1 MDNMKLDLSARY
13 YVAEVTV
20 WLLGAILVVSRFIGL
35 APSQP
40 LPLLNVTLENNQH
53 FLRVVVAL
61 LAAALLYLI
70 VGWKQSSRRARD
82 SYWAQA
88 FAGFTTL
95 WACVSL
101 WLCYPLI
108 AANTPFAGI
117 SPAWY
122 LGFVAIGFL
131 LGMFV
136 SVLVFSSLMIR
147 TPTEARALRLPRVP
161 AATRAQYKAWIPVV
175 TILLSAYYVLWHFSP
190 EVIKGIGFF
199 FVYVPFLLMIG
210 EEFASLCLS
219 QDEKGNRIPYVKR
232 IASFKEIHDSHDY
245 HYFLNN
251 HGSKAVEKMGISTKA
266 SPQSIQKAMQ
276 EKLSVESSAEF
287 RFRVRQEEEVQCEF
301 YFKDGNKDN
310 QLPKNRGVRFHKR
323 QGKKGLLRVLVIPD
337 EPEKEPREIEIP
349 TSLVETH
356 AEEYLS
362 THTDDSDLTLRKV
375 LSYAINQTVI
385 QTMVQQVGPLLQR
398 AVEAGQEDQ
407 VEELLRQ
414 DIDVNERAE
423 AGWTALLYA
432 AAQGYPRIA
441 RLLLDAGAN
450 PDMGNVHGI
459 TPLMYGARY
468 CNIEVC
474 RLLLEYGANPDLQ
487 DVYGM
492 TALMVATRLGYADVA
507 EMLLNAGAS
516 ITIKDRNSMTALDF
530 AHKCKQ
536 GKIAKIIR
544 TANKSIQATK

>member
-1 MDNMKLDLSARY
+1 MKIDLSARY
-13 YVAEVTV
+13 YIAEATV
-20 WLLGAILVVSRFIGL
+20 WLLGAILVVSRFVGL

-53 FLRVVVAL
+53 FSRVVAVL
-61 LAAALLYLI
+61 LAAAALYLI

-95 WACVSL
+95 WVCMSL

-122 LGFVAIGFL
+122 FGFVVIGFL

-136 SVLVFSSLMIR
+136 SILVFASLMIR
-147 TPTEARALRLPRVP
+147 TPTEASTLRLSRVP

-175 TILLSAYYVLWHFSP
+175 TILLATYYVLWHLSP
-190 EVIKGIGFF
+190 EVIKGLGFF
-199 FVYVPFLLMIG
+199 FVCVPFLLMIG
-210 EEFASLCLS
+210 EEFAWLCLS
-219 QDEKGNRIPYVKR
+219 QDENGNRIPYVKR

-251 HGSKAVEKMGISTKA
+251 HGSKAVEEMGIPIKA
-266 SPQSIQKAMQ
+266 SPQAIQKAMQ
-276 EKLSVESSAEF
+276 EKLFVESSAEF
-287 RFRVRQEEEVQCEF
+287 RFRVRQEEETQWEF

-337 EPEKEPREIEIP
+337 EPEKEEPREIEIP
-349 TSLVETH
+349 TSLVEIH

-385 QTMVQQVGPLLQR
+385 KTMFEQAGPWLQR
-398 AVEAGQEDQ
+398 AVEAGQEDK
-407 VEELLRQ
+407 VEELLKQ
-414 DIDVNERAE
+414 EDIDVNERAE

-441 RLLLDAGAN
+441 QLLLDAGAN

-459 TPLMYGARY
+459 TPLIYGARY
-468 CNIEVC
+468 GNIEIC

-492 TALMVATRLGYADVA
+492 TALMVATRLGYAGVA
-507 EMLLNAGAS
+507 EMLLKAGAS
-516 ITIKDRNSMTALDF
+516 ITIKDRNDMKALDF

-544 TANKSIQATK
+544 TANKNIQATK